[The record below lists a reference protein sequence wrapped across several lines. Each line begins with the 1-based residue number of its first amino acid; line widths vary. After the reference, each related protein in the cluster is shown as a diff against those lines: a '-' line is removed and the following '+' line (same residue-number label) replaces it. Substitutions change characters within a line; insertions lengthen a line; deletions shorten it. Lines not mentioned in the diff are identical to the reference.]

1 MSQQDGKIL
10 EYGNITI
17 KGDFPASWITMEKPT
32 MGKIHKNTSKPSRK
46 ARLDDSTMNAILKEA
61 KNMIFKHGVIYTT
74 AAKQAEKMN
83 QPKKQIIFKN
93 SSRNFNH
100 LHAVKTLVYNQR

>member
-17 KGDFPASWITMEKPT
+17 KGDFPISWITMEKPS

-46 ARLDDSTMNAILKEA
+46 ARLDAKTMNAILKEA
-61 KNMIFKHGVIYTT
+61 KSLVFKHGVIYTT
-74 AAKQAEKMN
+74 ATKQAQKMN
-83 QPKKQIIFKN
+83 QPKEQIIFKN